1 MGSHVIP
8 PQGQCEV
15 ITGRAE
21 NYPVSA
27 SAIVLNGGSS
37 RRMGRDKASL
47 PFGDESLLQR
57 AVRLVTSVTDEVVI
71 VGRSTGGPANV
82 RVIADPIEGQGPLS
96 GLLSGLDA
104 VASSH
109 VMLVACDLPLL
120 APAVVVRL
128 LELVGDADACVPR
141 IGGIAMPACA
151 VYATR
156 IAGTAREQLATGD
169 RSLRGLLDRLHVRW
183 VSADEL
189 RDVDP
194 DLVSF
199 VDCDTPDDYGAALA
213 RAGYL

>member
-1 MGSHVIP
+1 
-8 PQGQCEV
+8 
-15 ITGRAE
+15 
-21 NYPVSA
+21 
-27 SAIVLNGGSS
+27 
-37 RRMGRDKASL
+37 MGRDKASL

-57 AVRLVTSVTDEVVI
+57 AVRLVTPVTDEVVV
-71 VGRSTGGPANV
+71 VGRSMGVPPNV

-96 GLLSGLDA
+96 GFLSGLDA

-128 LELVGDADACVPR
+128 LELVGDADACVPV
-141 IGGIAMPACA
+141 IDGIAMPTCA

-156 IAGTAREQLATGD
+156 VADTAREQLSTED

-194 DLVSF
+194 ELLSF
-199 VDCDTPDDYGAALA
+199 RDCDTPEDYAAALA
-213 RAGYL
+213 RAGL